1 MALVFKKIAE
11 YEWQVKVKTPYKGK
25 FKEESFTAK
34 FKNVGR
40 KNFNELIDGGDDHF
54 VKTVLLGWSG
64 IKDEDGN
71 EIEFNDENFEA
82 IIDNVYIVQAVIA
95 AYGESMQ
102 GALVKN

>member
-11 YEWQVKVKTPYKGK
+11 YEWPVKVKIPNKGK
-25 FKEESFTAK
+25 YIESTFTAT

-40 KNFNELIDGGDDHF
+40 KSFNDLIEGGDDNF

-64 IKDEDGN
+64 LNDEDGSVL
-71 EIEFNDENFEA
+71 EFNDENFEA
-82 IIDNVYIVQAVIA
+82 ILDNQFYVTGIIA

-102 GALVKN
+102 GALAKN